1 MGAVDLLKLPVV
13 FTHAQASAAGI
24 SDRALYTWRDSGAV
38 DVLARGIFTRPDYT
52 GDPDLTEIT
61 TRAPRAT
68 LCLSS
73 ALAHHG
79 LTDEIPS
86 VIDVALPRNQRP
98 PRPRPRGI
106 DSTNQPWISDGPNS
120 LSSTT
125 SRSGSSTQNEQSSTS
140 SGYATCTV
148 TNKQSKRCAATFAM
162 PGNRRNSLQSPAT
175 FRPLNLRCAAQWRF
189 SCEPHTGPTNA
200 RSNEVPPTPVTLAHS
215 VTEGCL
221 A

>member
-1 MGAVDLLKLPVV
+1 MGAVDLLELPVV

-38 DVLARGIFTRPDYT
+38 EVLARGIFTRPDYT

-98 PRPRPRGI
+98 PRTSAPTSWHRFDESTFDLGRAELTIVDDIKIGI
-106 DSTNQPWISDGPNS
+106 FNPERTIIDVFRLRHLHGD
-120 LSSTT
+120 
-125 SRSGSSTQNEQSSTS
+125 EQ
-140 SGYATCTV
+140 AI
-148 TNKQSKRCAATFAM
+148 QAL
-162 PGNRRNSLQSPAT
+162 RRY
-175 FRPLNLRCAAQWRF
+175 LR
-189 SCEPHTGPTNA
+189 NA
-200 RSNEVPPTPVTLAHS
+200 RQPSELLAIARHFPS
-215 VTEGCL
+215 AEPEL
-221 A
+221 RRAMEILL